1 MIVPFF
7 VQKVAEEEEDAD
19 NDFWRQDFFA
29 EENADTDYSAESDD
43 KDSVD
48 EDFDDA
54 ESEGN
59 DDNTEEAIRSVL
71 KLKKP
76 KQLPPGYRQ
85 AALRKAAQQRA
96 KRQRDQAGQQG
107 DDGTAPAA
115 VSSRRSS
122 KDKEEGVQLLH
133 ACTSASCYLVQ
144 TSILC
149 VLSRHTKPH
158 ANVAAINA
166 TFLASNEVWRRCP
179 CRDGLSPLV

>member
-1 MIVPFF
+1 MIHM
-7 VQKVAEEEEDAD
+7 QKVAEEEEDAD
-19 NDFWRQDFFA
+19 NQFWRQDFFA

-54 ESEGN
+54 ESEDKE

-96 KRQRDQAGQQG
+96 KRQREQVKQGADDTSTPPAG
-107 DDGTAPAA
+107 P
-115 VSSRRSS
+115 SSRRPS
-122 KDKEEGVQLLH
+122 KDAKDKDEGAQRPSLPGNVYTP
-133 ACTSASCYLVQ
+133 AAS
-144 TSILC
+144 
-149 VLSRHTKPH
+149 
-158 ANVAAINA
+158 
-166 TFLASNEVWRRCP
+166 
-179 CRDGLSPLV
+179 